1 MSTKK
6 NWFSLFATN
15 FLGVLNN
22 NLLKNLIGFIAVA
35 QLNSD
40 DKGLAIT
47 LSSGLYV
54 LPYIFFSPLAGKFAK
69 IKNKGQIMF
78 WSKIAEL
85 PIFIISCVALLFQ
98 SLPIVLICIFLIGL
112 ISTLFSPSKYGLI
125 RDIGGNEGISF
136 GTGTLE
142 MLTFLGVLIGTFIA
156 SIVADYYAVYI
167 FAMIAISV
175 SLIEILIAFQLT
187 KVKETEPLQN
197 CTDTINPIIFLRNSF
212 KWAKQIQSL
221 NLIVLGL
228 ASFWMV
234 GSLIQM
240 NLMVHCEKA
249 LNMNNTQTGITMTIA
264 ALGIGLGSF
273 LTGLFSKGKV
283 KLIFTPFGALGMII
297 CFTVLFFIRPTG
309 NIFSIFI
316 FFTSFFAG
324 MYMVPLSA
332 FVQHSV
338 EGRMQGDMLAY
349 SNFVIFLF
357 ILISAGLF
365 SPIVNAFDSYMIWM
379 LLLIVV
385 MMISLLL
392 FIKIKA
398 MRSLTIQN
406 DKHN

>member
-1 MSTKK
+1 MSKKK

-22 NLLKNLIGFIAVA
+22 NFLKNIVGFIAIA
-35 QLNSD
+35 QLNTD

-69 IKNKGQIMF
+69 IRNKGQIMF

-85 PIFIISCVALLFQ
+85 PIFIISCLGLFFH
-98 SLPIVLICIFLIGL
+98 SLPIVLIGILLIGL

-125 RDIGGNEGISF
+125 RDIGGNKGISF

-156 SIVADYYAVYI
+156 SVVADYYSILI
-167 FAMIAISV
+167 FSIIAISI
-175 SLIEILIAFQLT
+175 SLLEILIAFQLT
-187 KVKETEPLQN
+187 KIKETEPMQN
-197 CTDTINPIIFLRNSF
+197 CHDTINPISFLWKSF
-212 KWAKQIQSL
+212 NWAKQIKNL

-228 ASFWMV
+228 ACFWMV

-249 LNMNNTQTGITMTIA
+249 LYMNNTQTGITMTIA

-273 LTGLFSKGKV
+273 LTGLLSKGKV
-283 KLIFTPFGALGMII
+283 KLIFTPIGALGMII
-297 CFTVLFFIRPTG
+297 CFVILFFIRPTG

-349 SNFVIFLF
+349 SNFIIFLF

-365 SPIVNAFDSYMIWM
+365 SPVINAFDSYMIWM
-379 LLLIVV
+379 VLLIIVL
-385 MMISLLL
+385 IISSLLI
-392 FIKIKA
+392 IKIKA
-398 MRSLTIQN
+398 MRSYSSQN
-406 DKHN
+406 N